1 MHMQRIYILFVELC
15 DNTIKTLHNVI
26 LHFNGINLLT
36 AVSKFY
42 MKPISTFY
50 RQQELT

>member
-1 MHMQRIYILFVELC
+1 MSASKTTTLCSIILQF
-15 DNTIKTLHNVI
+15 
-26 LHFNGINLLT
+26 GSINLLT

-50 RQQELT
+50 RQQELTAKQISTT

>member
-1 MHMQRIYILFVELC
+1 MKMSVS
-15 DNTIKTLHNVI
+15 KTTTLYNII
-26 LHFNGINLLT
+26 LHFSSINLLT